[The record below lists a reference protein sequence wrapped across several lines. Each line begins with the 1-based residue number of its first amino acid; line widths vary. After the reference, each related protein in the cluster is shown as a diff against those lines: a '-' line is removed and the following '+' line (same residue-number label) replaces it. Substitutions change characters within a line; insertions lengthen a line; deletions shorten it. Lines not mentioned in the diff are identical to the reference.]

1 MNDPDLKVLIG
12 VGVVVLL
19 GAAGW
24 YYYDAFFAEPE
35 LTAVEVEVVEPAEPA
50 TGPQYPVPEPE
61 VAEVE
66 AGELVPLPPLDESDA
81 YFLLEVDA
89 ALGPTIESLL
99 VREDVIDRLVATTDN
114 LPRPHVSEKIRPV
127 RNLGL
132 FHPDYDE
139 EGNAVLGPTSYA
151 RFDLVVATIANADL
165 DAALDTYRRFYPLF
179 QTAFERLGYPD
190 TYFNDRVVAVIDDML
205 ATPEYDGPI
214 YLEQP
219 NVLYV
224 FADPDLEALSSGQKL
239 ILRMGPDNAATLR
252 VVLRTLRAQLVGQD

>member
-1 MNDPDLKVLIG
+1 MNDPDIKIIIGLVAVLII
-12 VGVVVLL
+12 

-24 YYYDAFFAEPE
+24 YYYDAFFPGEEDVPMPQLE
-35 LTAVEVEVVEPAEPA
+35 LEETVPDS
-50 TGPQYPVPEPE
+50 GPQYPLPAPDEELVDT
-61 VAEVE
+61 
-66 AGELVPLPPLDESDA
+66 GELVPLPPLDESDA
-81 YFLLEVDA
+81 YFLLEVGT

-114 LPRPHVSEKIRPV
+114 LPRSHVSEKIRPV

-132 FHPDYDE
+132 FHPDFDDDS
-139 EGNAVLGPTSYA
+139 NPILGPTSYE
-151 RFDLVVATIANADL
+151 RFDLIIDAIANADL
-165 DAALDTYRRFYPLF
+165 DAAMDTYRRFYPLF

-224 FADPDLEALSSGQKL
+224 FQDPDLEALSSGQKL
-239 ILRMGPDNAATLR
+239 VLRIGPDNAATLK
-252 VVLRTLRAQLVGQD
+252 VVLRTLRAQLIGEE